1 MIQDTTYS
9 LFEAIADIAY
19 IAGEHHF
26 NSGNSREDNRN
37 FIIWGKEFEK
47 ANQGTRWGED
57 KDYIDTIT
65 EYTET
70 KLFGP

>member
-9 LFEAIADIAY
+9 LFEAIADIAS
-19 IAGEHHF
+19 IAGEQHF
-26 NSGNSREDNRN
+26 NSGNRN

-47 ANQGTRWGED
+47 ANQETRWGED